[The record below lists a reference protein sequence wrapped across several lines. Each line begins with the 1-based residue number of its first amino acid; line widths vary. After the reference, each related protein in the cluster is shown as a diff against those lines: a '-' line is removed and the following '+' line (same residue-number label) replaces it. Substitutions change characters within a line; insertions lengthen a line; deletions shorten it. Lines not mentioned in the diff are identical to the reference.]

1 MFPINKTIDS
11 VLLRFTIIISL
22 IVAISLPMIY
32 AVLGY
37 SDLSDHLKFKA
48 KIKSSAQSEMITT
61 LPNTWMYAENRM
73 QGLLAREPVTLKNEY
88 IQIFDLT
95 GNALTSVGTP
105 IDGISMQRQYPLYD
119 IGNIVGYVVINASV
133 SHLIF
138 NTFITA
144 LIGMFLGFCVLM
156 LLWFIPVKKLR
167 AISNEL
173 EEEKQQA
180 EITLKSI
187 NDAILRTDKYSNLIY
202 LNPAAEKLIGHS
214 FQELKG
220 KSISEILTLFDSQT
234 MLATQSAIYNTIKEK
249 KSSSCKG
256 TTSLL
261 TDCGKLISIEEQA
274 VPIFDK
280 DHQLIGGVLCLSDV
294 SYMREKLAVRSWEAM
309 HDSLTGLNNRRSFQ
323 EKTHQAIEDAQ
334 KSNLFSIVCFMDLD
348 RFKIVNDTCG
358 HSAGDDLLI
367 ELSQIISSQ
376 IRSTDSLARL
386 GGDEFGLL
394 LYGCD
399 IGSAQIIATNI
410 LKEVNHFQ
418 FICDGRIHTVGISI
432 GMTYIDNNTY
442 SVKDVLSE
450 ADSACYWAKE
460 SGRHRF
466 CVFQDNVVE
475 LTARREE
482 INWVERIKSALLD
495 NRFILYHQTYKTLNQ
510 DENAAPHQ
518 HLEILLRLISSR
530 GDIISPDQFLPAAER
545 YDLIEE
551 VDQWVINEV
560 FSEFHNIQNMYSGC
574 EIMVNINLSG
584 ASMNS
589 IELFDFIDSKSKQY
603 NIKNTSICFEV
614 TETVA
619 VRNLRTAI
627 EFINKCK
634 ELGFKFALDD
644 FGTGASSFSY
654 LKNLPVDYLKIDGS
668 FISNIESDGVDKT
681 MVEAINQIG
690 HLLGKKTIA
699 EFAENQ
705 AIINILEELGIDFAQ
720 GYGVCKPIPLF
731 PDGNSRYKRKPQ
743 ARN

>member
-1 MFPINKTIDS
+1 MFPINRTIDS
-11 VLLRFTIIISL
+11 VLLRFTVIISL
-22 IVAISLPMIY
+22 IVAISLPTIY
-32 AVLGY
+32 AFLEY
-37 SDLSDHLKFKA
+37 SDLSKHLTFKA
-48 KIKSSAQSEMITT
+48 KIKSNAQSEMITT

-73 QGLLAREPVTLKNEY
+73 QGLLAREPVTLENEY

-105 IDGISMQRQYPLYD
+105 INGISMQRQYPLYD
-119 IGNIVGYVVINASV
+119 IGDIVGYVVIKASM
-133 SHLIF
+133 SHIIV

-144 LIGMFLGFCVLM
+144 LIGLFLGFCVLL

-187 NDAILRTDKYSNLIY
+187 NDAIFRTDKYSNLIY
-202 LNPAAEKLIGHS
+202 LNLAAEKLIGYS
-214 FQELKG
+214 FEELKG

-234 MLATQSAIYNTIKEK
+234 MLTTQSTIYNTIKEQ
-249 KSSSCKG
+249 KSCSCKG

-261 TDCGKLISIEEQA
+261 TDCGKLLSVEEQA

-280 DHQLIGGVLCLSDV
+280 NHQLIGAVLCLSDV
-294 SYMREKLAVRSWEAM
+294 SFIREKLAVSSWEAM
-309 HDSLTGLNNRRSFQ
+309 HDSLTGLNNRRGFQ
-323 EKTHQAIEDAQ
+323 EKIHLAIEDAHR
-334 KSNLFSIVCFMDLD
+334 SNLFSMVCFMDLD
-348 RFKIVNDTCG
+348 RFKVVNDTCG
-358 HSAGDDLLI
+358 HSAGDDLLV

-376 IRSTDSLARL
+376 IRSSDSIARL

-394 LYGCD
+394 LHDCN
-399 IGSAQIIATNI
+399 IESAQIIATNI
-410 LKEVNHFQ
+410 LKEVNQFQ
-418 FICDGRIHTVGISI
+418 FICDGKIHTVGVSI
-432 GMTYIDNNTY
+432 GLTYVDDNTY

-482 INWVERIKSALLD
+482 INWVERIKSALLE
-495 NRFILYHQTYKTLNQ
+495 NRFILYHQNYKTLNK
-510 DENAAPHQ
+510 DESAAQHQ
-518 HLEILLRLISSR
+518 HLEILLRLISKS
-530 GDIISPDQFLPAAER
+530 GGIVSPNQFLPAAER
-545 YDLIEE
+545 YDLIKE
-551 VDQWVINEV
+551 VDQWVINKV
-560 FSEFHNIQNMYSGC
+560 FSEFKNIQSMYSDS

-584 ASMNS
+584 ASINS
-589 IELFDFIDSKSKQY
+589 VELFDFINKKSNQY
-603 NIKNTSICFEV
+603 NIKTTSICFEI

-619 VRNLRTAI
+619 VRNLRSAI

-634 ELGFKFALDD
+634 KLGFKFALDD

-668 FISNIESDGVDKT
+668 FVSDIEHDSVDKT
-681 MVEAINQIG
+681 MVQAINQIG

-705 AIINILEELGIDFAQ
+705 AIIDILEELGIDFAQ
-720 GYGVCKPIPLF
+720 GYGVCKPVPLF
-731 PDGNSRYKRKPQ
+731 ADDTNQYNRK
-743 ARN
+743 